1 LTGREIA
8 EGLGL
13 AVLAFFVTVIL
24 IGFLPITPT
33 SSQMENS
40 LSVVVEY
47 MHSLFLN
54 NIAGPVFTILII
66 FGVIGAIISLKK
78 D

>member
-13 AVLAFFVTVIL
+13 AALAFFVTVIL
-24 IGFLPITPT
+24 IGFLPISA
-33 SSQMENS
+33 SSSPMENS
-40 LSVVVEY
+40 LSIVVEY
-47 MHSLFLN
+47 IHSLFLN
-54 NIAGPVFTILII
+54 NIAGPVFTTLII
-66 FGVIGAIISLKK
+66 LAAISAVISLKR